1 MLVSFAGKQKIPVN
15 IKQSK
20 GLFFTFCTFI
30 LLSYPCNAQCKSKL
44 LTGICKL
51 NLGEFLY
58 DSFEISKFDYS
69 DVPQTIHV
77 QFMTYKA
84 SRYKVLFCTGDQDDH
99 VQVNI
104 YDKDVRVRNRKKV
117 YDSKQS
123 SGCFWVFQPPHTGTY
138 FIEYTI
144 PPTAKVKQ
152 KHGCVVMIVGY
163 QL

>member
-1 MLVSFAGKQKIPVN
+1 MLVSFAGKPKISAN
-15 IKQSK
+15 AKQSL
-20 GLFFTFCTFI
+20 GLFFAFCTFV
-30 LLSYPCNAQCKSKL
+30 LLSSTCTAQCKSKL
-44 LTGICKL
+44 LTGNCKL

-69 DVPQTIHV
+69 DKPQTIHV

-84 SRYKVLFCTGDQDDH
+84 SWYKVLFCTGDQDGQ

-123 SGCFWVFQPPHTGTY
+123 SGCFWTFQPPHTGTY

-144 PPTAKVKQ
+144 PPTSDGKQ
-152 KHGCVVMIVGY
+152 KRGCIVMIVGY
-163 QL
+163 RL